1 MELFLQS
8 HAKCLRETR
17 RPLRTLVGS
26 DLLDHERDEEGEVAA
41 LDLLGGFERRHLEVE
56 VVFHPRRK
64 PVVDLV
70 GDDKI
75 ISGSIL

>member
-1 MELFLQS
+1 MPGRGAAS
-8 HAKCLRETR
+8 TVAS
-17 RPLRTLVGS
+17 S

-56 VVFHPRRK
+56 VVFHPHRK

-70 GDDKI
+70 DGDQI
-75 ISGSIL
+75 LSGSIL